1 MPKYCPNC
9 GSRVET
15 DTAKFCSECGFE
27 LQDNGHLID
36 DQKEDQLILEHEP
49 DDTLAIRPDLLGKN
63 LEIETERILRAQG
76 WQTRRNEWIH
86 TVSGI
91 RREIDIFAEKTCR
104 DGKQVLGVEC
114 KNHTTPLSVKEISNF
129 FDVLRDCG
137 IKNGR
142 VVAYGGFSESAR
154 KLAEHYGIQLWDG
167 DDFNV
172 QYIRSVLG
180 RDNAPSERFE
190 YAMPE
195 NIGFEEA
202 TRLDLRN
209 PESVYIPLD
218 GASLIWR
225 PYYRIGYTLDERVGL
240 PDKSSKR
247 IHDEGY
253 CILDALDGEVLLPS
267 KSRSEDGLAGTIKG
281 FVSNDNPEE
290 RHVVKELQGEPTHD
304 YEITRSK
311 DFRMERLP
319 DNVGMRAAKRL
330 AIQRIQDAN
339 SKAISY
345 KMKVG
350 KDDRGVTE
358 YRSARFDYVPS
369 KKNII
374 LKRTQII
381 YSPKWEIEFQSGKR
395 TYNRHVLANSRV
407 TISDDISTCPY
418 HHLKNLL
425 KFTTVRSV
433 AVCEECGDALCDKH
447 VHQCPVCGRWLC
459 DEHSVVCHGC
469 GRHFCPEHLTNQ
481 CSICSQRL
489 CDDCV
494 QTCQICGA
502 LVGPDHSHVCS
513 KCGAT
518 VCDRCSIVQ
527 KKLFRKEYLCVNCAS
542 S

>member
-9 GSRVET
+9 GSRVEN

-27 LQDNGHLID
+27 FQDNGHLID

-76 WQTRRNEWIH
+76 WQTRRNEWMR

-91 RREIDIFAEKTCR
+91 RREIDIFAERSCQDR
-104 DGKQVLGVEC
+104 KQVLGVEC
-114 KNHTTPLSVKEISNF
+114 KNRIEPLSVKEVSNF
-129 FDVLRDCG
+129 ADVLKDCG
-137 IKNGR
+137 IRNGR
-142 VVAYGGFSESAR
+142 IVAYGGFSESAR
-154 KLAEHYGIQLWDG
+154 KLGEYYGIELWDG
-167 DDFNV
+167 DEFRT
-172 QYIRSVLG
+172 QYIRSMLG

-190 YAMPE
+190 YAMPM
-195 NIGFEEA
+195 NVGFEEA

-209 PESVYIPLD
+209 REKVYIPPD
-218 GASLIWR
+218 GANLIWK
-225 PYYRIGYTLDERVGL
+225 PYYRISYILDEMVRL
-240 PDKSSKR
+240 PDRSSKR
-247 IHDEGY
+247 IHDEGF

-267 KSRSEDGLAGTIKG
+267 RSESREGLTSTIKAL
-281 FVSNDNPEE
+281 VSRDDPEE
-290 RHVVKELQGEPTHD
+290 RSIAKELQGEPASD
-304 YEITRSK
+304 YQTIRSGG
-311 DFRMERLP
+311 FRIERLP
-319 DNVGMRAAKRL
+319 DNLGLRAAKKL

-339 SKAISY
+339 GRAIGY
-345 KMKVG
+345 KVKIG
-350 KDDRGVTE
+350 KNDRGMTE

-369 KKNII
+369 RKSII
-374 LKRTQII
+374 LKRTQIV
-381 YSPKWEIEFQSGKR
+381 YTPKWEIEFQSGSR
-395 TYNRHVLANSRV
+395 TYTRHILASCGV
-407 TISDDISTCPY
+407 TILDTISTCPY
-418 HHLKNLL
+418 HHIKNMLR
-425 KFTTVRSV
+425 FTAVRSV

-459 DEHSVVCHGC
+459 DEHSVVCYGC

-489 CDDCV
+489 CDDCA